1 MYVKRDLFLDSYPS
15 PSHLYCTPYDS
26 LEFISNSEYTH
37 LFRLSLTFSLSLF
50 FSLCLP
56 PSLSPSFP
64 LCISIYLS
72 LSLSLLLSLSLSH
85 TYFHLS
91 LSLTFSLSLSISSYS
106 LSLSLSLSP
115 SFFPFISLYLSDC
128 LFLNSLTFLPN
139 PSFTDYSQYISSFR
153 SGLMIGLEF
162 KTSIFLPFI

>member
-26 LEFISNSEYTH
+26 LEFKLRIHAPSSS
-37 LFRLSLTFSLSLF
+37 LSHFLSLSLF